1 MQENPR
7 EYLDRVEANF
17 KTAMTEFT
25 RQSGYVEG
33 TLDTVISM
41 MMDASPEISLTSD
54 RLIKTFHSM
63 EGICQQGLSSEFQS
77 LLDFCRSLLDK
88 ESTTD
93 KKVESETDLNLDL
106 DAAVEL
112 LSKAQQKSKKGSNGK

>member
-7 EYLDRVEANF
+7 EYLDKVEANF

-88 ESTTD
+88 ESITD
-93 KKVESETDLNLDL
+93 KKVESETDLNL